1 MKHQTS
7 QSPSRGL
14 SRRSSLRALGVLTTA
29 LLGATVLTGAAGD
42 AAAHRPAP
50 PIPPTHSQDV
60 SIALETEFGS
70 TLETYFHGGSMF
82 VAGAI
87 GQRYNIRVTNH
98 TGERVEA
105 VVTVDGRDVV
115 SGELG
120 NFKKQRGYVIAPFDS
135 VVIEGYRQSL
145 SQVASFRFSDI
156 SSSYSAR
163 RGTPQHVGVVGV
175 AVFKEKPRPKPRPRP
190 ITRRPYYEPYA
201 GAADERQ
208 AGGATRSKS
217 AASKRAPSS
226 TAEAAPNRDAAIG
239 GSFAPPPRTNN
250 IGTEYGE
257 TRYSSVREV
266 EFKRRRG
273 KRPDSILTLYY
284 DTRDGLRNRGVPV
297 DPPFHH
303 HHFTPEPEPF
313 PVSDRRFA
321 PPPPPRR

>member
-1 MKHQTS
+1 MKNQTS
-7 QSPSRGL
+7 KSPRTPARGL

-29 LLGATVLTGAAGD
+29 LLGATVLTGAAGE

-50 PIPPTHSQDV
+50 PVTPTHSQEV
-60 SIALETEFGS
+60 SVSLETEFD
-70 TLETYFHGGSMF
+70 GGSMF

-87 GQRYNIRVTNH
+87 GQRYNIRVTNN
-98 TGERVEA
+98 TGARVEA

-120 NFKKQRGYVIAPFDS
+120 NFRKQRGYVIGPFDS

-145 SQVASFRFSDI
+145 SHVASFRFSDI
-156 SSSYSAR
+156 SGSYSAR

-201 GAADERQ
+201 GSANERQ
-208 AGGATRSKS
+208 SAPRSKS
-217 AASKRAPSS
+217 GSKRAPSATS
-226 TAEAAPNRDAAIG
+226 EAAPSSDAALG
-239 GSFAPPPRTNN
+239 GDFAPPPRTNN
-250 IGTEYGE
+250 IGTQYGE

-266 EFKRRRG
+266 EFKRRRS

-313 PVSDRRFA
+313 PSADRRFA